1 MAEMTATMSPTRG
14 FGDDVFLWRSV
25 RDPQD
30 ENLTCW
36 LLAFYG
42 AVYFFGWTVPEGH
55 QLQTWSQSIPSMPGK
70 DSAGETS
77 DPT

>member
-1 MAEMTATMSPTRG
+1 MSEMTATMSAPGG

-36 LLAFYG
+36 LLAFYK
-42 AVYFFGWTVPEGH
+42 AVHFFAWTIPEGH
-55 QLQTWSQSIPSMPGK
+55 DLQKWAEFVDWMPVK
-70 DSAGETS
+70 NNAI
-77 DPT
+77 